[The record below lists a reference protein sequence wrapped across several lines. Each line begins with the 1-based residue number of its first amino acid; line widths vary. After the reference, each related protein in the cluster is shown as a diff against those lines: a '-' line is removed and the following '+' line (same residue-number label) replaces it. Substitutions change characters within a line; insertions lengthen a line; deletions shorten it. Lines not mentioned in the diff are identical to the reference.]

1 MTEFNYDWTRFER
14 QIFIKADQAAIFRAW
29 AVPENIVKW
38 FIASAEYI
46 AADNTPRKAT
56 DVVAAGDAYYWEW
69 HQDLRTHGTILEVVE
84 NKKLVFTFG
93 DKEPGSDEKIIVT
106 VEVALQEDGVTLLRL
121 VQEHMADT
129 PQAHVSWHMQCN
141 LGWSFFMTNLKA
153 WLELGIDLREKS
165 PERAG
170 ATRAISVIH

>member
-1 MTEFNYDWTRFER
+1 MTEFNYDWTHFER
-14 QIFIKADQAAIFRAW
+14 QIFINASPEAVFRAW

-84 NKKLVFTFG
+84 IEKLVFTFG

-121 VQEHMADT
+121 VQENMADS

-141 LGWSFFMTNLKA
+141 LGWSFFMTNLKGF
-153 WLELGIDLREKS
+153 LEYGVDLRELDR
-165 PERAG
+165 ERAY
-170 ATRAISVIH
+170 AARAVTH